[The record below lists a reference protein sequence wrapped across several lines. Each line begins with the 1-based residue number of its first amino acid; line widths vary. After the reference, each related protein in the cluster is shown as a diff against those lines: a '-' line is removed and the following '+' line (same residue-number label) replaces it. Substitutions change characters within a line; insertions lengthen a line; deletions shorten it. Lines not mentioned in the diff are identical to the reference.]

1 MAEQDGRIFNL
12 NSAAIIRYLTGMAAG
27 CFHFWRKTARFH
39 ARAIPPTAGQN
50 MTVMGKILPRLAM
63 PLLAGLLL
71 ASHAEAADKTIRM
84 VPRGDLNIL
93 DPVWST
99 VAITRDYGYMVYDT
113 LFSPDAN
120 FKPQPEMVDKFDV
133 SADGLTYSFTLR
145 PGLKWHDGA
154 PVTAADCVASVQRWS
169 KRNLI
174 GQKMAEK
181 MDKIEATGDNS
192 FVIKMKAK
200 FDVLSA
206 LAEPSSSPAF
216 MMPARIAATDANTQI
231 KETIGSGP
239 FIFKKDEWVPGNK
252 EVFVKNPNY
261 IPRKEPASFLAGGK
275 VVKVDRVE
283 WIHIPDANTILAA
296 LISGEVDYYQNP
308 SLDFLPTIEKN
319 KQIVLLDLDKL
330 GSQATLRLNHLQPPF
345 NNVKA
350 RQAVLYAIDQQE
362 YMQAVAGDAK
372 YYWKDCYALFACGG
386 PYESDIGAIK
396 KPDLAKAKALLKES
410 GYNGEKVV
418 VLDPTNVPVLHAAV
432 TVTVNNLRKLGMNVD
447 VQAMDIGTMIAR
459 RAKKDAPDAG
469 GWNVFHTQFQG
480 TEQANPPGNAYIAA
494 PCEKGP
500 PGWPCDQ
507 TIEDLRNAFLAETDP
522 AKRKEI
528 ANKLQARAYEFVPY
542 ISVGQLRQPI
552 AYRSNLKGVL
562 QSGATVFWNIEKD

>member
-1 MAEQDGRIFNL
+1 M
-12 NSAAIIRYLTGMAAG
+12 
-27 CFHFWRKTARFH
+27 TAF
-39 ARAIPPTAGQN
+39 A
-50 MTVMGKILPRLAM
+50 KSLPRFGSTVAM
-63 PLLAGLLL
+63 SLLAGVL
-71 ASHAEAADKTIRM
+71 AVGAANAADKTIRM

-113 LFSPDAN
+113 LFSPDAD
-120 FKPQPEMVDKFDV
+120 FKPQPEMVDKTEI
-133 SADGLTYSFTLR
+133 SADGLTYTFTLR

-181 MDKIEATGDNS
+181 MDKIEATGDQT

-200 FDVLSA
+200 FDVIGA

-252 EVFVKNPNY
+252 EVFVKNPDY

-283 WIHIPDANTILAA
+283 WIHIPDANTVLAA

-319 KQIVLLDLDKL
+319 PQIKLLDLDKL

-350 RQAVLYAIDQQE
+350 RQAVLMAINQQE
-362 YMQAVAGDAK
+362 YMQAVAGEAK

-396 KPDLAKAKALLKES
+396 KPDLEKAKALLKES

-447 VQAMDIGTMIAR
+447 VQAMDVGTMIAR

-507 TIEDLRNAFLAETDP
+507 QIEDLRNAFLGETDP

-528 ANKLQARAYEFVPY
+528 ASKLQARAYEFVPY